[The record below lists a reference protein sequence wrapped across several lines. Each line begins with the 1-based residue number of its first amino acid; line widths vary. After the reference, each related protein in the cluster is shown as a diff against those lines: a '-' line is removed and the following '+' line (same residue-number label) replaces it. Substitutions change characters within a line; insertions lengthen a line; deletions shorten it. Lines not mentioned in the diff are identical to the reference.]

1 MYKKE
6 TLGEKDMNIMDE
18 RMIDSFLGE
27 IKRQCEYV
35 FMSVGIL
42 NSSLTPN
49 GGGANAT
56 FYALENLISS
66 LANISKILYPT
77 EKYEERGEA
86 LRDKLEI
93 KEDSEAFYSQKSET
107 ARKFRDILERYDEYF
122 EEWYKEGRN
131 NIIAV
136 CNVGPRNNI
145 IDEKAASYLRH
156 YDNTKASFI
165 FFDEEYSIL
174 PIIKETDEIYN
185 KILNIEKEKFK
196 NSSF

>member
-1 MYKKE
+1 
-6 TLGEKDMNIMDE
+6 MNIMDE

-86 LRDKLEI
+86 
-93 KEDSEAFYSQKSET
+93 FYSQKSET

-165 FFDEEYSIL
+165 FLDEEYSIL